1 MRGWGGLGQMR
12 RQHPARIRRVD
23 LGDLVT
29 YQQTG
34 SSAAGGGRCVSTKI
48 DPSHAHPRSRMARRP
63 LSAEPRHVV
72 FGLEAPGGPLVR

>member
-29 YQQTG
+29 YQAVTSTVWGLWLDQ
-34 SSAAGGGRCVSTKI
+34 GRLWVLLDLPKGRAWV
-48 DPSHAHPRSRMARRP
+48 PSDDC
-63 LSAEPRHVV
+63 ET
-72 FGLEAPGGPLVR
+72 LERITA